1 MCVGTGPGGGDEGR
15 EKKGRVNVEEKE
27 GEKGRWK
34 DGEHRGGGGKKDEWR
49 EGRRKKGRDDLH
61 VRVWTENSWRK
72 KIQT

>member
-34 DGEHRGGGGKKDEWR
+34 HRGGGGKKDEWR